1 VSVARQLG
9 SFQLLAPIASGG
21 MADIHL
27 ARQVGAAFQRLVVVK
42 LLHPHL
48 ARDPEIVQLFLRE
61 ARLAARIGHANVV
74 QIFDAGDAGD
84 GFYIAMEHVVGV
96 SVSALLRRA
105 GELGEPVPPEVVGEL
120 CAQISA
126 GLHAAHELCDE
137 SGRPL
142 RIVHRDV
149 SPQNLMV
156 TVDGVVKLLDFGV
169 ATAVEGDAITRSGQL
184 RGKIAYLS
192 PEQCRGEELDRR
204 SDLFALG
211 IVLYELATGARLF
224 RRATDHL
231 TFQAILED
239 PIPDARS
246 VRPTLPE
253 PIARLIALALRRPR
267 DERIATAAELEQ
279 MARIAL
285 TELGVATSPATLA
298 RFLGDRHRADLD
310 EKQRLVRQAIAGVAA
325 PPRADAQT
333 VTVAG
338 EQLRGERTRASRG
351 SRRWFLAASVGTLT
365 LATGGVSVW
374 LWRRPSGQPIRLG
387 VVPIYPAR
395 PASHDLDPLARY
407 LEGELRVP
415 IKVWVA
421 RDYTAL
427 GVALERGELSVAVL
441 PPLEYVI
448 TRRRV
453 PALQVLVAQHYE
465 RARTYQGLLVV
476 KADSPL
482 VEVGQLRGKR
492 LCYVDPHSTSGFLLP
507 RHFLRQR
514 GVDPDRDVQGHRFSR
529 RHTAVMEDVLAGR
542 CDAGA
547 IYSLALL
554 NARDFGIRSSALRTL
569 AITGHVPFGVVCA
582 SASLAAERA
591 AALRDAL
598 LRLEPRKHLARETV
612 GSIYRISGFV
622 EARPE
627 EFAPIEAA
635 ARAEHL
641 L

>member
-1 VSVARQLG
+1 
-9 SFQLLAPIASGG
+9 
-21 MADIHL
+21 MAEIHL
-27 ARQVGAAFQRLVVVK
+27 ARQVGAAFQRLVIVK

-120 CAQISA
+120 CAQVAA

-137 SGRPL
+137 RGRPL

-149 SPQNLMV
+149 SPQNLMIS
-156 TVDGVVKLLDFGV
+156 VDGVVKLLDFGV
-169 ATAVEGDAITRSGQL
+169 ATAVEGDEITRSGQL

-211 IVLYELATGARLF
+211 VVLHELATGIRLF

-246 VRPTLPE
+246 ARPALSE
-253 PIARLIALALRRPR
+253 PIARLISLALRRPR
-267 DERIATAAELEQ
+267 EERIATAAELEQ
-279 MARIAL
+279 AARIAL
-285 TELGVATSPATLA
+285 SELGVATSPATLA
-298 RFLGDRHRADLD
+298 RFLGERHRADLD
-310 EKQRLVRQAIAGVAA
+310 EQQRIVRDALSGVAA

-338 EQLRGERTRASRG
+338 EQLRGERTPAPRRG
-351 SRRWFLAASVGTLT
+351 SRRSLLAAGVGALA
-365 LATGGVSVW
+365 LATSGVAVW
-374 LWRRPSGQPIRLG
+374 LWRRPSGEPIRLG

-407 LEGELRVP
+407 LEDELRVP
-415 IKVWVA
+415 VKVWVA
-421 RDYTAL
+421 RDYAAL
-427 GVALERGELSVAVL
+427 GVALARGEVTTAIL
-441 PPLEYVI
+441 PPLEYLI
-448 TRRRV
+448 TRRRA
-453 PALQVLVAQHYE
+453 PGLQVLVAQHYE

-476 KADSPL
+476 KADAPT
-482 VEVGQLRGKR
+482 VEVAQLRGKR

-514 GVDPDRDVQGHRFSR
+514 GIDPDRDLQAHRFSR

-569 AITGHVPFGVVCA
+569 AITGHVPFGLFCG
-582 SASLAAERA
+582 SASLAPERA
-591 AALRDAL
+591 AALRAAL
-598 LRLEPRKHLARETV
+598 LRLEPRKHLARDTV

-622 EARPE
+622 AARPE

-635 ARAEHL
+635 ARAEQL
-641 L
+641 LR